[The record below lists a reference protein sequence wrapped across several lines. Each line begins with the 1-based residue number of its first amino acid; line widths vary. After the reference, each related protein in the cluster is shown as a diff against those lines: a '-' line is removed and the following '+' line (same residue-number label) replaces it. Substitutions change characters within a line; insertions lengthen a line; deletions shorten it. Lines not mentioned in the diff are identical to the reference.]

1 MKYRIKNSILS
12 QIKESYAT
20 GDKNILNDIEI
31 DCSEGINLVSF
42 SKIAIEAFNSIDYT
56 IIQDYPHST
65 CLQESIIKFWD
76 KYTNTK
82 LDYNNITLYDG
93 SIGALFLINKLF
105 IENGDKVLG
114 LSPQFPEYGADVFMC
129 GGIFNTYKLNPKN
142 NYKFIVDEFLDLIN
156 DDLKLIYIDNPNN
169 PTGQII
175 NLDDIKKIVDLA
187 YTKNIVVLIDEAY
200 GDYMNPKNSAINLIY
215 KYENLVVSKT
225 FSKAYGLAGLR
236 GGYSIQNKN
245 LTNIMN
251 NVHTPYEMGSITR
264 YISSKVIFDYEFLLK
279 MQNSNKKIKEKLI
292 KNYKNLSISETGQ
305 TTSIMLVTHKNKD
318 IDLQKEFSKL
328 KISVISCS
336 SFNSLNKNSIRF
348 RLPSSIYLNRLIE
361 AFSIID
367 DID

>member
-1 MKYRIKNSILS
+1 M
-12 QIKESYAT
+12 
-20 GDKNILNDIEI
+20 
-31 DCSEGINLVSF
+31 
-42 SKIAIEAFNSIDYT
+42 
-56 IIQDYPHST
+56 
-65 CLQESIIKFWD
+65 
-76 KYTNTK
+76 
-82 LDYNNITLYDG
+82 
-93 SIGALFLINKLF
+93 F

-175 NLDDIKKIVDLA
+175 NLDEIKKIVDLA

-279 MQNSNKKIKEKLI
+279 MQNSNKKIKEKFI

-348 RLPSSIYLNRLIE
+348 RLPSSIYLNILIE